1 MPLAVFVLAAALSA
15 GSSVLL
21 VSRLE
26 RVGERLAL
34 AEALLGLVVALAADG
49 PEITS
54 ALTAVATGQR
64 EIGIGVALG
73 SNAFNLAAML
83 GLSALAAGGL
93 RLPRSATMLEGLL
106 ALVIALIAVAVVM
119 AWIGPALGLAA
130 RPYGIPAVCVRVR
143 PDTFETRA
151 RLALPRP
158 LLTWLRRA
166 IDAEKVTIE
175 RAPRATPVDWAV
187 AVGAALAVIGASVVM
202 EQSATTMGQQAG
214 IPTIVIGGL
223 VLAAVTSLPNAVAA
237 IYLTLRGRGVAA
249 MSEAFHS
256 NAFNVLLG
264 LLLPA
269 VIVGLGSPTSGGAL
283 AAFTYLALTAAAVGF
298 ALAGR
303 GLARPAALV
312 LIGGYLGYVALVVA
326 T

>member
-1 MPLAVFVLAAALSA
+1 MPLAVFIVAAALSA

-26 RVGERLAL
+26 RVGERLVL
-34 AEALLGLVVALAADG
+34 AEALLGLLVALAADG

-54 ALTAVATGQR
+54 ALTAVTTGQR
-64 EIGIGVALG
+64 EIGVGVALG
-73 SNAFNLAAML
+73 SNAFNIAAML
-83 GLSALAAGGL
+83 GLSVLVAGGL
-93 RLPRSATMLEGLL
+93 RLPRAATLLEGSL
-106 ALVIALIAVAVVM
+106 ALVIAVIAGAVVM
-119 AWIGPALGLAA
+119 AWIGAAVGLLLGLVAFL
-130 RPYGIPAVCVRVR
+130 PYVFVCALTPSR
-143 PDTFETRA
+143 RA
-151 RLALPRP
+151 RLPLPRP

-166 IDAEKVTIE
+166 IDEEKVTIE
-175 RAPRATPVDWAV
+175 RAPRATAVDAGV
-187 AVGAALAVIGASVVM
+187 VVGAAVAVIGASVVM

-214 IPTIVIGGL
+214 IPAIVVGGL

-256 NAFNVLLG
+256 NAFNVLLA
-264 LLLPA
+264 LLVPA
-269 VIVGLGSPTSGGAL
+269 VIVGLGPPTGGGTL
-283 AAFTYLALTAAAVGF
+283 AGGTYLALTIAAVVF

-303 GLARPAALV
+303 GLGRPAGLV
-312 LIGGYLGYVALVVA
+312 LIGGYLGYVLLVVA

>member
-1 MPLAVFVLAAALSA
+1 MPLVVFVAAAALSA

-26 RVGERLAL
+26 RVGERLGL

-54 ALTAVATGQR
+54 AVTAVTTGQR
-64 EIGIGVALG
+64 EIGLGVVLG

-83 GLSALAAGGL
+83 GLSVVVAGGL
-93 RLPRSATMLEGLL
+93 SLPRFATMLEGS
-106 ALVIALIAVAVVM
+106 IALLIAAIAVAAVM
-119 AWIGPALGLAA
+119 AWIAPAVGLLLGLVVFLPYVLVCAL
-130 RPYGIPAVCVRVR
+130 RPTA
-143 PDTFETRA
+143 RA
-151 RLALPRP
+151 RLPLPR
-158 LLTWLRRA
+158 LWLTWLRRA
-166 IDAEKVTIE
+166 IDQEHVTIE
-175 RAPRATPVDWAV
+175 RPPVAGRADVAV
-187 AVGAALAVIGASVVM
+187 AGAAVVAVIGASVVM
-202 EQSATTMGQQAG
+202 EQSATTIGAQAG
-214 IPTIVIGGL
+214 IPTIVVGSV

-264 LLLPA
+264 LLGPA
-269 VIVGLGSPTSGGAL
+269 VILGLGPATNGALLGGA
-283 AAFTYLALTAAAVGF
+283 AYLALTVVAVVF

-303 GLARPAALV
+303 GLGRLGGGVLLV
-312 LIGGYLGYVALVVA
+312 GYLGYVTLVLV